1 MMSETLPAT
10 PEPQTPQLDYAPKPP
25 LHRRRLFRRSVIVLV
40 IAVLL
45 MPVAWLARTS
55 RERATLL
62 YWQRQCESFSL
73 PAGSVAYDENPATVA
88 GLWASVGSSGNFTQI
103 IDGRTRVPL
112 VVLMRP
118 RGQWE
123 TSIRQRSGGLN
134 QFGAVFLHARRAP
147 GASAERIVCV
157 HPYAPLTYRG
167 SLPAAMGPTTPD
179 FSVEV
184 LSPATLFSDGGRLS
198 QRDVNVAG
206 LFAQPFGTVRIL
218 AGQID
223 PADESHFTIDF
234 QTPSG
239 SGTIDGRLRADDSV
253 TLTLRQPTTTVGTA
267 ASTTTSAPAR

>member
-1 MMSETLPAT
+1 MMSEALPAT
-10 PEPQTPQLDYAPKPP
+10 PEPQPPQLDYAPKPP
-25 LHRRRLFRRSVIVLV
+25 VHRRRLFRRSVIVLV

-45 MPVAWLARTS
+45 LPVAWLARTS

-73 PAGSVAYDENPATVA
+73 PAGTVAYDENPATVA
-88 GLWASVGSSGNFTQI
+88 GLWASVGASGNFTQI

-123 TSIRQRSGGLN
+123 TSIRQRSGGMN
-134 QFGAVFLHARRAP
+134 QLGSVFLHARRATAAGP
-147 GASAERIVCV
+147 QRIVCV
-157 HPYAPLTYRG
+157 HPFAPLTYRG

-184 LSPATLFSDGGRLS
+184 HDYATAFSDAARLS

-206 LFAQPFGTVRIL
+206 LFAQPFGTVRVL
-218 AGQID
+218 VGQID
-223 PADESHFTIDF
+223 PADDSHFTIDF
-234 QTPSG
+234 QTAAG

-253 TLTLRQPTTTVGTA
+253 TLTLRQPTTKVGAA
-267 ASTTTSAPAR
+267 ASTTSPAPAR